1 MTTMIV
7 SSVATGALATIA
19 RWLLTRRSVIL
30 REVGPETT
38 LAAPARTAETGPVRG
53 RADRR
58 AFQGPRVCAL
68 RPGTPRGRRRLR
80 RSGRCCSH
88 RGRPG
93 LQPAGSA
100 AIFGAFAAHHVD
112 LRCRR
117 ATALPDLRGPQGRR
131 PALCPETTVGLST
144 MRLGKLS
151 DVSARIEP
159 MLTKRRAVDLC
170 RLAGCCCCCSC

>member
-7 SSVATGALATIA
+7 ASVATGALATIA

-38 LAAPARTAETGPVRG
+38 PAAPARTAELGLSGAGPTVVHFRAPGCAPCDRVRRG
-53 RADRR
+53 VGD
-58 AFQGPRVCAL
+58 VCADL
-68 RPGTPRGRRRLR
+68 GDV
-80 RSGRCCSH
+80 
-88 RGRPG
+88 
-93 LQPAGSA
+93 
-100 AIFGAFAAHHVD
+100 AHIEVD
-112 LRCRR
+112 LDSNPQAARR
-117 ATALPDLRGPQGRR
+117 FSVLSLPTTLIFDVDGRQRYRTSRVPKAADLRS
-131 PALCPETTVGLST
+131 ALKPLLAGT